1 MVGFS
6 LLCLFLLSISCL
18 LSSFLH
24 LLPTLRTC
32 CLGKGWAFSDDSHLL
47 SSLCPP
53 FLPVAWGKGG
63 RCLAFPTFRTSF
75 SYPSYPLPGQRVGG
89 AWLFPSFEHPFPT
102 PHTCCLGKGWA
113 LPGFS
118 HLSDTLFPSFIPL
131 ACEKGGHCLAFPI
144 FLPHFSHSFPTLHT
158 SCLGEESQVHILV

>member
-32 CLGKGWAFSDDSHLL
+32 CLGKGWR
-47 SSLCPP
+47 SLTI
-53 FLPVAWGKGG
+53 
-63 RCLAFPTFRTSF
+63 PTFCPAF
-75 SYPSYPLPGQRVGG
+75 AHPSCRLPGVRVGG
-89 AWLFPSFEHPFPT
+89 AWLSPPFGHPFPT
-102 PHTCCLGKGWA
+102 LHTHCLGKGWA
-113 LPGFS
+113 VPGFS
-118 HLSDTLFPSFIPL
+118 HLSNTLFPPLIPV
-131 ACEKGGHCLAFPI
+131 AWAKGGHCLAFPI